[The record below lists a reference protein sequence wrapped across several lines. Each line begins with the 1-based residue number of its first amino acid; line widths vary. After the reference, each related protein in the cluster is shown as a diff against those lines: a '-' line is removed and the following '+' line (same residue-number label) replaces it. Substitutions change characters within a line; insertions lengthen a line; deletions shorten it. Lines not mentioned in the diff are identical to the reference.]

1 MIQSKFKSIVLL
13 IVVSVFLTTSAGAR
27 TIDLQVN
34 LGTPVMEAGKNQKT
48 FLKIG
53 LKGFDLPA
61 ESDRA
66 PVNMAIVLDRSG
78 SMAGEKLARARE
90 AAIKAIG
97 LLQSGD
103 IVAVVTYDSVV
114 NVVVPAT
121 RVSDKQSIYAAIRRI
136 RDGGRTA
143 LFAGVSKGASEVRKF
158 LDKTRVNR
166 VILLSDGL
174 ANIGPST
181 PSELG
186 QLGAS
191 LGKEGISVTTIGLG
205 LGYNEDLMTQLA
217 GMSDGHHAF
226 VQNSADLN
234 RIFAAEFNTALTVVA
249 NQLTII
255 IKCANS
261 IRPIRVLGRQAEI
274 IGQEVHVK
282 LNQLS
287 SNQEKFVM
295 LEVEVPPGV
304 AGETQ
309 DLASVD
315 VSYLDLR
322 AKRRDSLQKTVSVN
336 FSKERE
342 KVKKAVNQPVMDSA
356 AEQVINRLSKEAVE
370 LRDQGKLEAA
380 KDHLRH
386 GMDSLKGNL
395 RSSGAASSP
404 RLEALEEEVRQDVDE
419 LDDDR
424 NWNKKRKSMR
434 QRQFKYDNQQKY

>member
-380 KDHLRH
+380 KDHLKH

>member
-13 IVVSVFLTTSAGAR
+13 IVTSVFLATSASAR

-53 LKGFDLPA
+53 LKGFELPG
-61 ESDRA
+61 EFDRA

-103 IVAVVTYDSVV
+103 IVSVVTYDSVV

-121 RVSDKQSIYAAIRRI
+121 KVDDKQSIYRAIRRI
-136 RDGGRTA
+136 TDGGSTA

-174 ANIGPST
+174 ANVGPST

-186 QLGAS
+186 QLGSS

-249 NQLTII
+249 NQFNII
-255 IKCANS
+255 IRCADS
-261 IRPIRVLGRQAEI
+261 IRPIRVLGRRAQI
-274 IGQEVHVK
+274 IGQEVHIN

-287 SNQEKFVM
+287 SNQEKYVM
-295 LEVEVPPGV
+295 LEVEVPAGV
-304 AGETQ
+304 AGETRN
-309 DLASVD
+309 LASVD
-315 VSYLDLR
+315 VSYLDLK
-322 AKRRDSLQKTVSVN
+322 AKKRDSLQQSVSVN

-342 KVKKAVNQPVMDSA
+342 KVKRAVNQPVMDSA
-356 AEQVINRLSKEAVE
+356 AEQVVNEISKEAVE
-370 LRDQGKLEAA
+370 LRDQGKKEAA
-380 KDHLRH
+380 KDYLQKNFE
-386 GMDSLKGNL
+386 SLKGVL
-395 RSSGAASSP
+395 GSSGAASSP
-404 RLEALEEEVRQDVDE
+404 RVEALEQEVQQDADE
-419 LDDDR
+419 LDDNK
-424 NWNKKRKSMR
+424 NWNAKRKSMR
-434 QRQFKYDNQQKY
+434 ERQFKYDNQQKY